1 MKIFETEENA
11 QKRLGLYYIP
21 VWEHTDETV
30 VHAIRTFREK
40 WHSYSDKSKRY
51 NIIKLIKELIDPS
64 VSEYLSRLPNH
75 YLSFCP
81 ASIKNCNYSDLV
93 KLRGFSYTADQIHF
107 HLRNFVNHSS
117 HTEQDMFFISTQ
129 DMLKSFFMY
138 CEGNSP
144 KNSKLAPDLYVN
156 MERKTRICAL
166 CGNPTEFSSFI
177 RSWKENGVIEG
188 EENEDNEKF
197 GKKKRPDFSQTYCL
211 NHRPKLHDGSWNATY
226 KQAKRSTKQFEQEVL
241 RLRRQISHPDRY
253 NAKSGDNLVDEYFYH
268 YLFDSSLDP
277 TNVAELRN
285 LARRMVDSRLT
296 DNKKRILVLHK
307 QGLSNREIGIK
318 LGGLTGSV
326 LTNQAI
332 SKALGT
338 IRDEFIL

>member
-1 MKIFETEENA
+1 
-11 QKRLGLYYIP
+11 
-21 VWEHTDETV
+21 
-30 VHAIRTFREK
+30 
-40 WHSYSDKSKRY
+40 
-51 NIIKLIKELIDPS
+51 
-64 VSEYLSRLPNH
+64 
-75 YLSFCP
+75 
-81 ASIKNCNYSDLV
+81 
-93 KLRGFSYTADQIHF
+93 
-107 HLRNFVNHSS
+107 
-117 HTEQDMFFISTQ
+117 
-129 DMLKSFFMY
+129 
-138 CEGNSP
+138 
-144 KNSKLAPDLYVN
+144 
-156 MERKTRICAL
+156 

-241 RLRRQISHPDRY
+241 RLRRQIAHPDRY